1 MKLQKFPQLPPEIAA
16 AVEADSRSQFGALC
30 YRKVAGVVEV
40 LLITSRGT
48 GRWIVPKGWPV
59 RGQTPAG
66 SALIEAYEEA
76 GVRGVVHPVC
86 LGIFTDSKADPRTVA
101 IFPVRVKR
109 LLSKYPEMGER
120 KRKWL
125 PLAEAADAVDVPEL
139 GEIIRSFDPAIMLQ
153 G

>member
-16 AVEADSRSQFGALC
+16 MVEADSRSQFGALC
-30 YRKVAGVVEV
+30 YRKAAGELQV

-86 LGIFTDSKADPRTVA
+86 LGMMPRVSGFTPSPEYTASGGRPEASSITGIWLSVPRGWL
-101 IFPVRVKR
+101 KR
-109 LLSKYPEMGER
+109 
-120 KRKWL
+120 
-125 PLAEAADAVDVPEL
+125 
-139 GEIIRSFDPAIMLQ
+139 
-153 G
+153 

>member
-1 MKLQKFPQLPPEIAA
+1 M
-16 AVEADSRSQFGALC
+16 
-30 YRKVAGVVEV
+30 
-40 LLITSRGT
+40 
-48 GRWIVPKGWPV
+48 PKGWPV

-86 LGIFTDSKADPRTVA
+86 LGIFTDAKPDPRTVA

-125 PLAEAADAVDVPEL
+125 PLAQAADTVDVPEL
-139 GEIIRSFDPAIMLQ
+139 GEIIRRFDPSLLQ
-153 G
+153 D